1 MHAAKR
7 DGSGGKA
14 DVRGLAGYFQR
25 LGQRFDRRRRNE
37 ADRASLPIA
46 ADDRAVRLPRR
57 LGQHPADSLR
67 HFGIAPRFGRAGWE
81 PRCEDY
87 LPAGVEE
94 RLDLCESFG
103 ADYLRRRHDQRAQRL
118 GLMLAFQQKA
128 PLRDARPLAREHFG
142 VQIDEVAPEPVG
154 QPATYLHVIH
164 VRHADSA
171 FVGGQRAVEPVAGL
185 HRLDRIEYGD
195 VRRQPRVVLQ
205 QDVQPAEK
213 RVELVQP
220 VAVQRVTVRQLGQE
234 RHVPVV
240 VPDGVRDQH
249 VDSLGVLVLRDA
261 VDRVPR
267 DVAHG
272 SVGFRHRER
281 AVPVDGRRADY
292 LVEPLGRP
300 VAADLVDAG
309 NVLVF
314 ETLHQVGRRADRI
327 LALLV
332 VLMSGGQ
339 RSVRPAPL
347 ADELGIGRRVLLGPQ
362 REHCV
367 PGRSRFGTDI
377 VPQGGVEQR
386 RAAAVRADEV
396 VVERRSP
403 AASFGTI

>member
-1 MHAAKR
+1 M
-7 DGSGGKA
+7 
-14 DVRGLAGYFQR
+14 
-25 LGQRFDRRRRNE
+25 
-37 ADRASLPIA
+37 
-46 ADDRAVRLPRR
+46 
-57 LGQHPADSLR
+57 
-67 HFGIAPRFGRAGWE
+67 
-81 PRCEDY
+81 
-87 LPAGVEE
+87 
-94 RLDLCESFG
+94 
-103 ADYLRRRHDQRAQRL
+103 
-118 GLMLAFQQKA
+118 
-128 PLRDARPLAREHFG
+128 
-142 VQIDEVAPEPVG
+142 
-154 QPATYLHVIH
+154 
-164 VRHADSA
+164 
-171 FVGGQRAVEPVAGL
+171 AGL

-362 REHCV
+362 REHRV

-386 RAAAVRADEV
+386 RAAAVRAGEV